1 MDYILKET
9 VTDIRYT
16 ANLKFT
22 EKIGD
27 SIRNGNFNINL
38 VDTILSTNISI
49 NGSNFANYGIT
60 APFTTKTTQIDDSL
74 VNNGGI
80 VVYLNNDY
88 ELNIIA
94 IPMCICGDETIGF
107 FSMNAEITFPAF
119 GFIAKFLIK
128 LCPTIVRNPV
138 PEQLV
143 ESYEDP
149 ILPLR
154 NDRVGKDYTPE
165 YGINYPSTNIKYKT
179 TDSLYVNTK
188 TSGDH
193 GFSAE
198 SGFSAEILKPDY
210 PRVPCYV
217 NHLRVYTIPYE
228 FEPLTTFRY
237 DWSTAKSYLF
247 DSISNKKEDIVYDV
261 TDIITSPESTIVVS
275 SNGNDYKA
283 TFQYYD
289 VKQYIF
295 KDADGYFKNKLIFEI
310 SQWSKEPV
318 AKSLHLI
325 IEVTGG
331 LTPEGGRSEAWPMED
346 DVYIL
351 DKDNPTWY
359 GLVEVKNRN
368 KDYFMLKPT
377 TTWNP
382 EQHPYKELGPYED
395 DQHDYDYET
404 LYYLSG
410 ISADKDG
417 SVRTI
422 DINSYL
428 NVSDNPDYTW
438 EQMKRYTNA
447 DNTIKLKYVKTKLK
461 RLKIFR
467 EPIVPDVLDYK
478 NNKIDLKYTIENTD
492 KDFYHSLDE
501 YKTIIDEI
509 IKADWSHTN
518 NLDYNVFENPIIS
531 ANDDFITITF
541 SGINFSALNPGD
553 VETNADINVSTWIA
567 DEDGAN
573 HISPD
578 WNAAEVKEQTEISD
592 YCSITYKKTKL
603 NQLKISHRYGDND
616 NKLDYKHPTGD
627 LEYTIENTN
636 ARHYGEEYVTNFDRI
651 LREEYSDNLI
661 LPEPITAIDGDNL
674 KITYSGIAFSSLITG
689 LSNLTTTADM
699 GIAAWV
705 DDPNGNNHISME
717 WNAVEV
723 AEQTLADDYV
733 TWEYTK
739 TPLNR
744 LKISATFGDNGN
756 ELDFRKPTTDI
767 SFIIENT
774 DAGFYG
780 TEYETSITRIL
791 NDQDWSK
798 NLVIPSDPET
808 TLSGDKLIVTY
819 HDVGFS
825 AIKPGVADEDLT
837 TTAEGTGVAWIEDK
851 DDDYHVS
858 PDWNAFEV
866 AQQTSA
872 YTDLDLSYTKIKLP
886 RLVIDEEKTI
896 TVPSNRQ
903 LAGAATGKVIYE
915 VINTDEN
922 FYGNEYETISA
933 RLGHGLIETPLGGCH
948 LYLPDP
954 DVDQISGNRWR
965 VTYDGLY
972 FQDNY
977 SGAIELQLSAAIND
991 GTPHV
996 SPDWSKDEV
1005 IYWTSAICSSE
1016 TWAHNTDAID
1026 PFTITYSL
1034 YSPSAGEDRIHWLA
1048 KDREGYLGVGS
1059 AHVVINNPNVN
1070 YRTSPSAVKFT
1081 YNLPRNASAE
1091 NFDDSTY
1098 TTDGNISFDIL
1109 GVEVDHENSATN
1121 AYIKSWGVFTAI
1133 GYDPAVIA
1141 ELTTVEVES
1150 EWWKYKKVIPDIYPY
1165 DDFVQY
1171 SLYTLSDLE
1180 INGGKIG
1187 SKTVAARNVVCN
1199 NGAQLT
1205 CSMILAPGCSMTFNG
1220 ANNGVSGDISAQY
1233 ITIVNS
1239 PITLS
1244 GALYVSDSLNITDN
1258 ITANTVYTGANC
1270 QVTLGNNSE
1279 IEDPHLWENPSFAEM
1294 NYIPTAEMVTT
1305 GTATARN
1312 GEEFGGYGTY
1322 TTAAYD
1328 VLSLGSNE
1336 SVTFWPG
1343 KYYFN
1348 SINVDTDCTFI
1359 IHNDISTEEQDNSVM
1374 IFVNDARFAD
1384 RLVLNEDCI
1393 NALAFRLYYAGT
1405 NTMQFGVASQSDYGT
1420 LIAPNGTISLR
1431 NDAIWNGHIW
1441 AQKVE
1446 LAQGAVVKNDGID

>member
-27 SIRNGNFNINL
+27 SIRTGNFNINL

-60 APFTTKTTQIDDSL
+60 APFTTKTKQIDDSL

-107 FSMNAEITFPAF
+107 FSLNAEITLPAF
-119 GFIAKFLIK
+119 GFTAKFLIK

-193 GFSAE
+193 GFSAQ

-237 DWSTAKSYLF
+237 DWSTVKSYLF
-247 DSISNKKEDIVYDV
+247 DPISNKKEDIVYDV

-318 AKSLHLI
+318 AKPLHLI

-331 LTPEGGRSEAWPMED
+331 LTPDGGRSEAWPMED

-368 KDYFMLKPT
+368 KDYFTLKPT

-382 EQHPYKELGPYED
+382 EQHPYEELGPYEH

-447 DNTIKLKYVKTKLK
+447 DNTIKVKYIKTKLK

-467 EPIVPDVLDYK
+467 DPIVPDVLNYK

-509 IKADWSHTN
+509 IKAEWSHTN
-518 NLDYNVFENPIIS
+518 NLDYNVFDNPIIS
-531 ANDDFITITF
+531 ANDDYITITF

-567 DEDGAN
+567 DEDDAS

-578 WNAAEVKEQTEISD
+578 WNAAEVKEQTEITD

-603 NQLKISHRYGDND
+603 NQLKISTTFSDNRTE
-616 NKLDYKHPTGD
+616 LDYK
-627 LEYTIENTN
+627 N
-636 ARHYGEEYVTNFDRI
+636 
-651 LREEYSDNLI
+651 
-661 LPEPITAIDGDNL
+661 
-674 KITYSGIAFSSLITG
+674 
-689 LSNLTTTADM
+689 
-699 GIAAWV
+699 
-705 DDPNGNNHISME
+705 
-717 WNAVEV
+717 
-723 AEQTLADDYV
+723 
-733 TWEYTK
+733 
-739 TPLNR
+739 
-744 LKISATFGDNGN
+744 
-756 ELDFRKPTTDI
+756 PTTDI
-767 SFIIENT
+767 SFTIENTDEGFYGDEYVTTFDRILNEQDWSDKLELPTPVATTADNKLILTYNDVSFSTINPGVMIDNMTTTAEGSIVSWIDDQDDQNHVSIEWNSYEVAQQTSADDNLGISYRKTPLLPLEINLVSAVPDDRKLAGNASGKLVYDVTNT

-780 TEYETSITRIL
+780 TEYDTAIL
-791 NDQDWSK
+791 SRLQ
-798 NLVIPSDPET
+798 
-808 TLSGDKLIVTY
+808 
-819 HDVGFS
+819 
-825 AIKPGVADEDLT
+825 
-837 TTAEGTGVAWIEDK
+837 
-851 DDDYHVS
+851 
-858 PDWNAFEV
+858 NA
-866 AQQTSA
+866 
-872 YTDLDLSYTKIKLP
+872 
-886 RLVIDEEKTI
+886 
-896 TVPSNRQ
+896 
-903 LAGAATGKVIYE
+903 
-915 VINTDEN
+915 
-922 FYGNEYETISA
+922 
-933 RLGHGLIETPLGGCH
+933 LIETKLGDTF
-948 LYLPDP
+948 LTIPNPNIEKIAD
-954 DVDQISGNRWR
+954 DKWR
-965 VTYDGLY
+965 ITYDGLT
-972 FQDNY
+972 FNDNY
-977 SGAIELQLSAAIND
+977 NGAVGLQLSAAIND
-991 GTPHV
+991 DEDI

-1005 IYWTSAICSSE
+1005 TYWTSAITTVSDI
-1016 TWAHNTDAID
+1016 WAHNTDSIN
-1026 PFTITYSL
+1026 PFTITYMD
-1034 YSPSAGEDRIHWLA
+1034 YEPSAGTDHIHWLA
-1048 KDREGYLGVGS
+1048 KDRQGYPAIGS

-1070 YRTSPSAVKFT
+1070 YRTYTADV
-1081 YNLPRNASAE
+1081 YLACALPRSATM
-1091 NFDDSTY
+1091 STIDW
-1098 TTDGNISFDIL
+1098 TDYAANGNLSFDIF
-1109 GVEVDHENSATN
+1109 GVEVDKDNIETN
-1121 AYIKSWGVFTAI
+1121 ANITAWGTFDVD
-1133 GYDPAVIA
+1133 GYTSGQVI
-1141 ELTTVEVES
+1141 ERTTCNEES
-1150 EWWKYKKVIPDIYPY
+1150 EWWKYKKTIPDIYPY
-1165 DDFVQY
+1165 DDFVKY

-1187 SKTVAARNVVCN
+1187 SKTVAARNVTATNKAILNCDMTLAAGCGIILNTSITVD
-1199 NGAQLT
+1199 GA
-1205 CSMILAPGCSMTFNG
+1205 
-1220 ANNGVSGDISAQY
+1220 ISAQY
-1233 ITIVNS
+1233 MAINNS
-1239 PITLS
+1239 PVYINDT
-1244 GALYVSDSLNITDN
+1244 LYVSDYLNVTNDIV
-1258 ITANTVYTGANC
+1258 IPEAYLGANC
-1270 QVTLGNNSE
+1270 NLTLGSNSR
-1279 IEDPHLWENPSFAEM
+1279 IDNQQVWTNPQFAELKE
-1294 NYIPTAEMVTT
+1294 IPTATMITT
-1305 GTATARN
+1305 GTEDMKN
-1312 GEEFGGYGTY
+1312 GAVFGDIHGTY
-1322 TTAAYD
+1322 TTAAYNRLD
-1328 VLSLGSNE
+1328 ISNDAALGPQE
-1336 SVTFWPG
+1336 VHFYPG

-1348 SINVDTDCTFI
+1348 DISIVPQSTI
-1359 IHNDISTEEQDNSVM
+1359 YIHNGVSTEEQDNSVM
-1374 IFVNDARFAD
+1374 IFVG
-1384 RLVLNEDCI
+1384 
-1393 NALAFRLYYAGT
+1393 NASFQDNITISESCLDPLAFRLYYAGT
-1405 NTMQFGVASQSDYGT
+1405 GSVEFGVATVNNYGT
-1420 LIAPNGTISLR
+1420 LIAPSGTISLR
-1431 NDAIWNGHIW
+1431 NKAKWNGHIW
-1441 AQKVE
+1441 AQR
-1446 LAQGAVVKNDGID
+1446 VVLQQDAEIINDNIN

>member
-27 SIRNGNFNINL
+27 SIRTGNFNINL

-60 APFTTKTTQIDDSL
+60 APFTTKTKQIDDSL

-119 GFIAKFLIK
+119 GFTAKFLIK

-237 DWSTAKSYLF
+237 DWSTVKSYLF
-247 DSISNKKEDIVYDV
+247 DPINNKKEDIVYDV

-275 SNGNDYKA
+275 SNGKDYKA

-310 SQWSKEPV
+310 SQWSKEPD
-318 AKSLHLI
+318 AKPL
-325 IEVTGG
+325 
-331 LTPEGGRSEAWPMED
+331 
-346 DVYIL
+346 
-351 DKDNPTWY
+351 
-359 GLVEVKNRN
+359 
-368 KDYFMLKPT
+368 
-377 TTWNP
+377 
-382 EQHPYKELGPYED
+382 
-395 DQHDYDYET
+395 
-404 LYYLSG
+404 
-410 ISADKDG
+410 
-417 SVRTI
+417 
-422 DINSYL
+422 
-428 NVSDNPDYTW
+428 
-438 EQMKRYTNA
+438 
-447 DNTIKLKYVKTKLK
+447 
-461 RLKIFR
+461 
-467 EPIVPDVLDYK
+467 
-478 NNKIDLKYTIENTD
+478 
-492 KDFYHSLDE
+492 
-501 YKTIIDEI
+501 
-509 IKADWSHTN
+509 
-518 NLDYNVFENPIIS
+518 
-531 ANDDFITITF
+531 
-541 SGINFSALNPGD
+541 LNPL
-553 VETNADINVSTWIA
+553 N
-567 DEDGAN
+567 
-573 HISPD
+573 IS
-578 WNAAEVKEQTEISD
+578 V
-592 YCSITYKKTKL
+592 
-603 NQLKISHRYGDND
+603 
-616 NKLDYKHPTGD
+616 
-627 LEYTIENTN
+627 
-636 ARHYGEEYVTNFDRI
+636 
-651 LREEYSDNLI
+651 
-661 LPEPITAIDGDNL
+661 
-674 KITYSGIAFSSLITG
+674 
-689 LSNLTTTADM
+689 
-699 GIAAWV
+699 
-705 DDPNGNNHISME
+705 
-717 WNAVEV
+717 
-723 AEQTLADDYV
+723 
-733 TWEYTK
+733 
-739 TPLNR
+739 
-744 LKISATFGDNGN
+744 TFGDNGN
-756 ELDFRKPTTDI
+756 KLDFRKPTTDI

-774 DAGFYG
+774 DIGFYG
-780 TEYETSITRIL
+780 TEYVTTIDRIIHE
-791 NDQDWSK
+791 QEWSE
-798 NLVIPSDPET
+798 NLDIPLEPET
-808 TLSGDKLIVTY
+808 TLSGNKLIVTY

-837 TTAEGTGVAWIEDK
+837 TTAEGTSVTWIEDK

-872 YTDLDLSYTKIKLP
+872 YTNLDLSYTKIKLP

-896 TVPSNRQ
+896 TVPANRQ

-915 VINTDEN
+915 VINKDEN

-1016 TWAHNTDAID
+1016 TWAHNIDAID

-1034 YSPSAGEDRIHWLA
+1034 YSPSADEDRIHWLA

-1070 YRTSPSAVKFT
+1070 YRTEPSAVKLI

-1133 GYDPAVIA
+1133 GYDPATIT
-1141 ELTTVEVES
+1141 ELTTVEEES

-1165 DDFVQY
+1165 DDFINF
-1171 SLYTLSDLE
+1171 SLYTLSNLE
-1180 INGGKIG
+1180 INGGRIG
-1187 SKTVAARNVVCN
+1187 SKTLAARNVICN
-1199 NGAQLT
+1199 NGARLD
-1205 CSMILAPGCSMTFNG
+1205 SDILLASGCSITFNASINICG
-1220 ANNGVSGDISAQY
+1220 NISAESAY
-1233 ITIVNS
+1233 INNPPVAS
-1239 PITLS
+1239 SFS
-1244 GALYVSDSLNITDN
+1244 GQLYISDYLKLGSDIHVPV
-1258 ITANTVYTGANC
+1258 VYTGENC
-1270 QVTLGNNSE
+1270 QVDYEGHAT
-1279 IEDPHLWENPSFAEM
+1279 IESLRTWENPEFA
-1294 NYIPTAEMVTT
+1294 NLKPIPTAEFVTT

-1312 GEEFGGYGTY
+1312 GEVFGVPGTY

-1328 VLSLGSNE
+1328 ALDLGNHE
-1336 SVTFWPG
+1336 AVTFYPG

-1348 SINVDTDCTFI
+1348 SISVDTDCTFT
-1359 IHNDISTEEQDNSVM
+1359 IHNGLSTEEDDNSIM
-1374 IFVNDARFAD
+1374 IFVNNANFAD
-1384 RLVLNEDCI
+1384 RLALNEDCT
-1393 NALAFRLYYAGT
+1393 NAFAFRLYYAGT
-1405 NTMQFGVASQSDYGT
+1405 NTMQFGVASQSDFGT
-1420 LIAPNGTISLR
+1420 LIAPSGTISLR
-1431 NDAIWNGHIW
+1431 NDAKWNGHIW
-1441 AQKVE
+1441 AQNVI
-1446 LAQGAVVKNDGID
+1446 LAQGAEVNNDNLD

>member
-27 SIRNGNFNINL
+27 SIRTGNFNINL

-60 APFTTKTTQIDDSL
+60 APFTTKTKQIDDSL

-119 GFIAKFLIK
+119 GFITKFLIK

-217 NHLRVYTIPYE
+217 NNLRVYTIPYE

-237 DWSTAKSYLF
+237 DWNTVKSYLF
-247 DSISNKKEDIVYDV
+247 DPISNKKEDIVYDV

-275 SNGNDYKA
+275 SNGNDYKV

-318 AKSLHLI
+318 AKPLHLI

-331 LTPEGGRSEAWPMED
+331 LTPDGGRSEAWPMED

-368 KDYFMLKPT
+368 KDYFTLKPT

-382 EQHPYKELGPYED
+382 EQHPYEELGPYEH

-447 DNTIKLKYVKTKLK
+447 DNTIKLKYIKTKLN

-467 EPIVPDVLDYK
+467 EPIVPDVLNYK
-478 NNKIDLKYTIENTD
+478 NNKIDLKYKIENTD

-509 IKADWSHTN
+509 IKAEWSHTN

-531 ANDDFITITF
+531 VNDDYITITF

-567 DEDGAN
+567 DEDGAS

-603 NQLKISHRYGDND
+603 N
-616 NKLDYKHPTGD
+616 
-627 LEYTIENTN
+627 
-636 ARHYGEEYVTNFDRI
+636 
-651 LREEYSDNLI
+651 
-661 LPEPITAIDGDNL
+661 
-674 KITYSGIAFSSLITG
+674 
-689 LSNLTTTADM
+689 
-699 GIAAWV
+699 
-705 DDPNGNNHISME
+705 
-717 WNAVEV
+717 
-723 AEQTLADDYV
+723 
-733 TWEYTK
+733 
-739 TPLNR
+739 PLN
-744 LKISATFGDNGN
+744 ISATFGDNGN

-780 TEYETSITRIL
+780 TEYITTIDRIIHEQEWSENLDISSESETI
-791 NDQDWSK
+791 
-798 NLVIPSDPET
+798 
-808 TLSGDKLIVTY
+808 LSGDKLIVTY

-825 AIKPGVADEDLT
+825 AIKSGVADEDLT

-851 DDDYHVS
+851 DGDYHVS

-872 YTDLDLSYTKIKLP
+872 YTNLGLSYTKIKLP

-896 TVPSNRQ
+896 TVPANRE

-991 GTPHV
+991 GIPHV

-1034 YSPSAGEDRIHWLA
+1034 YSPSADEDRIHWLA

-1070 YRTSPSAVKFT
+1070 YRTEPSAVKLI

-1133 GYDPAVIA
+1133 GYDPAAIA
-1141 ELTTVEVES
+1141 DLTTVEKES

-1165 DDFVQY
+1165 DDFINF
-1171 SLYTLSDLE
+1171 SLYTLSNLE
-1180 INGGKIG
+1180 INGGRIG
-1187 SKTVAARNVVCN
+1187 SKTLAARNVVCN
-1199 NGAQLT
+1199 NGARLD
-1205 CSMILAPGCSMTFNG
+1205 SDILLASGCSITFNSSINICG
-1220 ANNGVSGDISAQY
+1220 NISAESAY
-1233 ITIVNS
+1233 INNPPVAS
-1239 PITLS
+1239 SFS
-1244 GALYVSDSLNITDN
+1244 GQLYISDYLKVGSDIHVPV
-1258 ITANTVYTGANC
+1258 VYTGENC
-1270 QVTLGNNSE
+1270 QVDYEGHAT
-1279 IEDPHLWENPSFAEM
+1279 IESLRIWENPEFA
-1294 NYIPTAEMVTT
+1294 NLKPIPTAEFVTT

-1312 GEEFGGYGTY
+1312 GEVFGVPGTY

-1328 VLSLGSNE
+1328 ALNLGDHE
-1336 SVTFWPG
+1336 TVTFYPG

-1348 SINVDTDCTFI
+1348 SISVDTDCTFT
-1359 IHNDISTEEQDNSVM
+1359 IHNGLSTEEDDNSIM
-1374 IFVNDARFAD
+1374 IFVNNANFAD
-1384 RLVLNEDCI
+1384 RLTLNEDCT
-1393 NALAFRLYYAGT
+1393 NAFAFRLYYAGT
-1405 NTMQFGVASQSDYGT
+1405 STMQFGVASQSDFGT
-1420 LIAPNGTISLR
+1420 LIAPSGTISLR
-1431 NDAIWNGHIW
+1431 NDAKWNGHIW
-1441 AQKVE
+1441 AQNVI
-1446 LAQGAVVKNDGID
+1446 LAQGAEVNNDNLD

>member
-27 SIRNGNFNINL
+27 SIRTGNFNINL
-38 VDTILSTNISI
+38 VDTILLTNISI

-60 APFTTKTTQIDDSL
+60 APFTTKTKQIDDSL

-94 IPMCICGDETIGF
+94 IPMCICGNETIGF
-107 FSMNAEITFPAF
+107 FSMNAEITLPAF
-119 GFIAKFLIK
+119 GFTAKFLIK

-193 GFSAE
+193 GFSAQ

-210 PRVPCYV
+210 PRVPCYI

-237 DWSTAKSYLF
+237 DWSTVKSYLF

-275 SNGNDYKA
+275 SNGKDYKA

-295 KDADGYFKNKLIFEI
+295 KDADGYFKNKLIFEV
-310 SQWSKEPV
+310 SQWSKEPIV
-318 AKSLHLI
+318 KPLHLI

-368 KDYFMLKPT
+368 KDYFTLKPT

-382 EQHPYKELGPYED
+382 EQHPYEELGPYEY

-428 NVSDNPDYTW
+428 DVSDNPDYTR
-438 EQMKRYTNA
+438 EQMQRYTNA
-447 DNTIKLKYVKTKLK
+447 DNTIKVKYIKTKLK

-467 EPIVPDVLDYK
+467 EPIIPDVLDYK
-478 NNKIDLKYTIENTD
+478 NNKIDLKYKIENTD

-531 ANDDFITITF
+531 TNDDFITIIF

-553 VETNADINVSTWIA
+553 VETNADINVSAWIA

-603 NQLKISHRYGDND
+603 N
-616 NKLDYKHPTGD
+616 
-627 LEYTIENTN
+627 
-636 ARHYGEEYVTNFDRI
+636 
-651 LREEYSDNLI
+651 
-661 LPEPITAIDGDNL
+661 
-674 KITYSGIAFSSLITG
+674 
-689 LSNLTTTADM
+689 
-699 GIAAWV
+699 
-705 DDPNGNNHISME
+705 
-717 WNAVEV
+717 
-723 AEQTLADDYV
+723 
-733 TWEYTK
+733 
-739 TPLNR
+739 PLN
-744 LKISATFGDNGN
+744 ISTTFGTNGN

-774 DAGFYG
+774 DTGFYG
-780 TEYETSITRIL
+780 TEYVTTIDRIIHE
-791 NDQDWSK
+791 QEWSE
-798 NLVIPSDPET
+798 NLDIPSEPEA
-808 TLSGDKLIVTY
+808 TLSGDKVIVTY

-825 AIKPGVADEDLT
+825 AIKPGVADEDLI
-837 TTAEGTGVAWIEDK
+837 TTAEGTGVAWIDDK

-896 TVPSNRQ
+896 TVPANRQ

-915 VINTDEN
+915 VINKDEN

-1034 YSPSAGEDRIHWLA
+1034 YSPSADEDGIHWLA

-1070 YRTSPSAVKFT
+1070 YRTSPSEVYLT

-1091 NFDDSTY
+1091 NFDNSTY

-1133 GYDPAVIA
+1133 GYEQAVIRD
-1141 ELTTVEVES
+1141 LTTVEKES
-1150 EWWKYKKVIPDIYPY
+1150 EWWKYKRIIPDIYPY
-1165 DDFVQY
+1165 DDFINF
-1171 SLYTLSDLE
+1171 SLYTLSNLE
-1180 INGGKIG
+1180 INGGRIG
-1187 SKTVAARNVVCN
+1187 SKTLAARNVICN
-1199 NGAQLT
+1199 NGARLD
-1205 CSMILAPGCSMTFNG
+1205 SDILLASGCSITFNSSINICG
-1220 ANNGVSGDISAQY
+1220 NISAESAY
-1233 ITIVNS
+1233 INNPPVVS
-1239 PITLS
+1239 SFS
-1244 GALYVSDSLNITDN
+1244 GQLYISDYLKIGSDIHVPV
-1258 ITANTVYTGANC
+1258 VYTGENC
-1270 QVTLGNNSE
+1270 QVDYEGHAA
-1279 IEDPHLWENPSFAEM
+1279 IESLRTWENPEFA
-1294 NYIPTAEMVTT
+1294 NLKPIPTAEFVTT

-1312 GEEFGGYGTY
+1312 GEVFGVSGTY

-1328 VLSLGSNE
+1328 ALSLGDHE
-1336 SVTFWPG
+1336 AVTFYPG

-1348 SINVDTDCTFI
+1348 SINVDTDCTFT
-1359 IHNDISTEEQDNSVM
+1359 IHNGISTEEDDNSIM
-1374 IFVNDARFAD
+1374 IFVNDANFAD
-1384 RLVLNEDCI
+1384 RLTLNEDCT
-1393 NALAFRLYYAGT
+1393 NAFAFRLYYAGT
-1405 NTMQFGVASQSDYGT
+1405 STMQFGVASQSDFGT
-1420 LIAPNGTISLR
+1420 LIAPSGTISLR
-1431 NDAIWNGHIW
+1431 NDARWNGHIW
-1441 AQKVE
+1441 AQNVI
-1446 LAQGAVVKNDGID
+1446 LAQGSEVNNDGLD